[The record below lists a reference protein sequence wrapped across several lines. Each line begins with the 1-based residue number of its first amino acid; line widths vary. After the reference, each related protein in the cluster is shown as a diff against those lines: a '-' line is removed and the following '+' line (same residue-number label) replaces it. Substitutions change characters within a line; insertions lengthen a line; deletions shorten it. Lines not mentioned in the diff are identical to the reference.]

1 MNISIEDLRRLLF
14 DERKTYEEIAKIYK
28 ISPNKIKKIIKNS
41 GLSIDK
47 VKKCKS
53 CNLGNKKPPESSGG
67 MSFDLS
73 KD

>member
-1 MNISIEDLRRLLF
+1 MNISIGDLRRLLF

-28 ISPNKIKKIIKNS
+28 VSPNKIKKIIKDS
-41 GLSIDK
+41 GLSVDR

-53 CNLGNKKPPESSGG
+53 CQWGNKKPPESSGG
-67 MSFDLS
+67 MNFDLS

>member
-28 ISPNKIKKIIKNS
+28 VSPNKIKKIIKNS
-41 GLSIDK
+41 GLSIDR